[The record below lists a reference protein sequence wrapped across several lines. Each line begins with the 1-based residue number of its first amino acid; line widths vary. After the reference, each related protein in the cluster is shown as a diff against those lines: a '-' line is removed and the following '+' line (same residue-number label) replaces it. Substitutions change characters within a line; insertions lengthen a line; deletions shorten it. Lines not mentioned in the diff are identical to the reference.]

1 MLVIKFQINKEHRR
15 FRVEENLDFNT
26 LCSKLSQIVAR
37 PDQKLTDLFYLQY
50 MDDEGDIVYIT
61 STMELEEAIRLAKE
75 QHSILRLNL
84 IPITSKA
91 HVSRPV
97 SPCPMLV
104 GAESNVKEATNSETP
119 TPKEIVTNCETPIQ
133 TETPTPF
140 ETPENL
146 TKEPDPKPKRN
157 SLADSIALTCT
168 KVSSDVVR
176 ACGNPSL
183 VEKCASLSTNTT
195 QQCNLNAGQVQQS
208 TSNFSGKTMLL
219 CSQTAEDC
227 VGTMQPLYENTI
239 AIVDRETQNVSSI
252 MKSLTKASDMKTQCL
267 ATSKMLE
274 AEVDQFHR
282 KFLPTL
288 QECKKL
294 QSTCDG
300 LRTELTKQCSDLSTA
315 TRDKCVS
322 LSNNITATIMA
333 I

>member
-1 MLVIKFQINKEHRR
+1 
-15 FRVEENLDFNT
+15 
-26 LCSKLSQIVAR
+26 
-37 PDQKLTDLFYLQY
+37 
-50 MDDEGDIVYIT
+50 
-61 STMELEEAIRLAKE
+61 
-75 QHSILRLNL
+75 
-84 IPITSKA
+84 
-91 HVSRPV
+91 
-97 SPCPMLV
+97 
-104 GAESNVKEATNSETP
+104 
-119 TPKEIVTNCETPIQ
+119 
-133 TETPTPF
+133 
-140 ETPENL
+140 
-146 TKEPDPKPKRN
+146 
-157 SLADSIALTCT
+157 
-168 KVSSDVVR
+168 
-176 ACGNPSL
+176 

-208 TSNFSGKTMLL
+208 TSNFSGKTMRL

-239 AIVDRETQNVSSI
+239 AIVDRESQNVSSI

-274 AEVDQFHR
+274 EEVDRFHQ

-300 LRTELTKQCSDLSTA
+300 LRSELTKQCSDLSIA
-315 TRDKCVS
+315 TRDECVS